1 MYSLCIHSDG
11 SLNVPKTQ
19 SVTALKPDSLTAR
32 AYAALRDAV
41 EGGDLVPGEP
51 LYEVHLGER
60 LGMSRT
66 PVREALKLLAR
77 DGFLELL
84 PSRGYAVPRRS
95 LDDIREFF
103 EVREALEATASRYA
117 ALRATAGEIA
127 QLEKLCERYAR
138 EANWE
143 RWNRIGTDFHN
154 VVIDAARNARLRG
167 MLRSLNAQ
175 IVMSRRSATGGDPE
189 RRKQAVADHKA
200 IFAAIKARDGKR
212 AELLAAAH
220 VRRAYEATMAGAHSR
235 AYATAA

>member
-1 MYSLCIHSDG
+1 M
-11 SLNVPKTQ
+11 
-19 SVTALKPDSLTAR
+19 TALKPDSLTAR

-41 EGGDLVPGEP
+41 EAGDLSPGEP
-51 LYEVHLGER
+51 MYEVHLGER

-77 DGFLELL
+77 DGFLEPL
-84 PSRGYAVPRRS
+84 PSRGYVVPRRS

-117 ALRATAGEIA
+117 ALRATAGEIL
-127 QLEKLCERYAR
+127 QLEKLCERYER

-154 VVIDAARNARLRG
+154 GIIDAARNARLRG

-189 RRKQAVADHKA
+189 RRRQAIADHQA
-200 IFAAIKARDGKR
+200 IFAAIRARDGKR
-212 AELLAAAH
+212 AESLAAAH
-220 VRRAYEATMAGAHSR
+220 VRRAYEATVAGAHSR
-235 AYATAA
+235 AFAAAA